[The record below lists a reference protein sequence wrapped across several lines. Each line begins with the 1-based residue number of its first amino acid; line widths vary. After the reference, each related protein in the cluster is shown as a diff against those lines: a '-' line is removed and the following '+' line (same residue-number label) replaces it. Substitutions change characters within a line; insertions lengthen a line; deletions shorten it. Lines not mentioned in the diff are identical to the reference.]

1 MIWSLFSMSIIFHWK
16 LYKELNNLLLKSSKD
31 KKVWGPLIKFSL
43 QTLKWLGM
51 RKLKL
56 GKGKLLGGW
65 ESVSSSRDWCFW
77 FNLVLSN
84 VSNWLTQ
91 KWDGEKSTGW
101 FRNGM
106 KKNPACT
113 NFRAGW
119 HSQNPKC
126 ILHESSLN
134 SLLFFCPLQTL
145 PWSFKNRHFFL
156 MWTWR
161 WLFYHLRII
170 WLHMLR
176 KKGVIRA
183 CEI

>member
-1 MIWSLFSMSIIFHWK
+1 M
-16 LYKELNNLLLKSSKD
+16 LNTKSAKD
-31 KKVWGPLIKFSL
+31 KKAWGPLVKFSL

-51 RKLKL
+51 RKLMKF

-65 ESVSSSRDWCFW
+65 ESVSSNRDWCFW
-77 FNLVLSN
+77 FICFC
-84 VSNWLTQ
+84 LTFL
-91 KWDGEKSTGW
+91 TGW

-134 SLLFFCPLQTL
+134 SLLLFCPLQPL